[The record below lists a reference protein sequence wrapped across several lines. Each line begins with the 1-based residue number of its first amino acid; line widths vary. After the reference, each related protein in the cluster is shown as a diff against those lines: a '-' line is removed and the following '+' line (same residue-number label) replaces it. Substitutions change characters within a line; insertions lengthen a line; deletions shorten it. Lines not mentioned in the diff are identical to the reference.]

1 MNLLTVTPPQ
11 IPFHL
16 AYILKL
22 QSLVDNKFVFV
33 YVWAVMADIMTG
45 FVKSLSHKSTNST
58 KGLNGLFKHAALM
71 LIILTLYPVLD
82 LLEWSVMANTFLTF
96 YILFY
101 AVSIVENLG
110 QMGLPVPEW
119 VKRYLYKLSDE
130 YNEKDPTKGGK

>member
-16 AYILKL
+16 AYILKF
-22 QSLVDNKFVFV
+22 QSLVDNKFIFI
-33 YVWAVMADIMTG
+33 YVWSVIGDIMTG
-45 FVKSLSHKSTNST
+45 FVKSLTYKSTNST

-110 QMGLPVPEW
+110 QMGIPVPAW
-119 VKRYLYKLSDE
+119 VKQYLYKLSDE
-130 YNEKDPTKGGK
+130 YSEKDPTKGGK